1 MSLRTASTVAALAV
15 LLAASGCKPPTKDT
29 QAPMTADAAKLR
41 AAALERRLKE
51 QPSDVEAARE
61 LAHLYWLHLRQ
72 PGKAAPLL
80 DRLAAQGDPVA
91 QMSRLLMADARLDFI
106 KVREM
111 THALIRGAAA
121 PNVPASERPTR
132 VGMAEL
138 AARYL
143 AENHGELPDD
153 DTSFPKFF
161 ETIDLTAVPP
171 DISQPLLSLR
181 ASIAR
186 RLDQDYLKYYDQQ
199 GCVRAWAVGEV
210 EGTLAT
216 FELRKAAADPNAFRP
231 DPTATLTT
239 LACAIRT
246 WNPSPRAGMRRLR
259 THLDVPG
266 DTIRLGI
273 GSQEPVRVYVDGT
286 PVFRNDRSDRWPSGE
301 NTLVLKVAPGIHR
314 VDVHAAIP
322 REKGWLLVRA
332 TDHRGQAIPAR
343 AEAATLTTPFIGA
356 PIRPR
361 TPFWPYPDKG
371 LLAGP
376 AYAPLRMLLAASDAM
391 ADGNTDDAEG
401 FTRALT
407 QTGPEFAEGQLVVA
421 AFEVGDPTRERAAST
436 ARQRVAIEKALALD
450 PGLTRARVRLLEL
463 GIERGETSE
472 VLDAIEALGPKA
484 LRDVSGEL
492 LRVAAYTARGNEH
505 LADAALARAAALHP
519 DHCTVLKAQRG
530 VAQRRGDV
538 AQEDALTAKIERCPG
553 TTGTRARLAA
563 RRGRFDEARGLFKKL
578 LDRTPD
584 DVEVMAELA
593 DVAISDGKLDE
604 ALALRRKILA
614 LNPYSARTLLAI
626 ADLQARTGDAKA
638 ARASVEAAMAKVP
651 QSLELAQIARSVG
664 IPDDMQP
671 LRVAGLP
678 LIEAYRKQK
687 QDYEGVAEVLVLDRS
702 ATRVYPDGSQRH
714 IIHTIAEL
722 RSKEAIDRYGEI
734 NPGEGTL
741 VLTLHSV
748 KPDGRVFEPESIPEK
763 DGLSLRG
770 LQIGDIIEYEYM
782 LERPTVGLLPGYVDL
797 STFRF
802 QSQETPFHVSE
813 MVVVAPEGMTLKTE
827 TRGGGPQA
835 VVTKKDGL
843 VTSHWKVERSP
854 RLGVEPQM
862 RHSLYEVPSVRVY
875 SDVSNEA
882 WLAALGLRLFTAPRS
897 NLELRQLTAKL
908 TRGHKTAY
916 AKLEALHRW
925 VVENV
930 EEVGEMHIPATLTL
944 SARKGSGMMLLKAM
958 LHAAGVRA
966 ELWVARDNFGIDL
979 KPGGNPLFETYDSP
993 YLAVFT
999 EEGKQPVMVVTGSKV
1014 MPLGFILPGMAK
1026 ARALRVPIGEDDP
1039 SGGVT
1044 QLPDALPEL
1053 ASRRSYKMSLELQ
1066 RDGTGSVSGTIELQG
1081 MEAAAWRDVLR
1092 NLDRDRINDGFERA
1106 ELSVLFPGATVD
1118 LEDLQIHNEKD
1129 LRAPLQLEFTGA
1141 IRGTIVQQGGELLMR
1156 ASAVPLNV
1164 GLGYTSLPERKT
1176 GFAIPYAPLLDAHVT
1191 IKLAGG
1197 RFTGLPTAEKISTP
1211 HGTYTRT
1218 VEAST
1223 GADTVTLHTTA
1234 TLQTGVFAPNQYPGL
1249 AALTRQVKT
1258 AEDQVLRAK

>member
-1 MSLRTASTVAALAV
+1 
-15 LLAASGCKPPTKDT
+15 
-29 QAPMTADAAKLR
+29 
-41 AAALERRLKE
+41 
-51 QPSDVEAARE
+51 
-61 LAHLYWLHLRQ
+61 
-72 PGKAAPLL
+72 
-80 DRLAAQGDPVA
+80 
-91 QMSRLLMADARLDFI
+91 
-106 KVREM
+106 
-111 THALIRGAAA
+111 
-121 PNVPASERPTR
+121 
-132 VGMAEL
+132 
-138 AARYL
+138 
-143 AENHGELPDD
+143 
-153 DTSFPKFF
+153 
-161 ETIDLTAVPP
+161 
-171 DISQPLLSLR
+171 
-181 ASIAR
+181 
-186 RLDQDYLKYYDQQ
+186 
-199 GCVRAWAVGEV
+199 VRAWSVGEV

-216 FELRKAAADPNAFRP
+216 FELRKAAADPNAFTP

-266 DTIRLGI
+266 DTIRLAV

-301 NTLVLKVAPGIHR
+301 NTLVLKVAPGLHR
-314 VDVHAAIP
+314 LDVHAAIP

-343 AEAATLTTPFIGA
+343 AEAATLTTPFTGA
-356 PIRPR
+356 ADPPAHPVLAVPRQGPARRTRVRPAAHAAR
-361 TPFWPYPDKG
+361 GVRRDGRRQHRRRRG
-371 LLAGP
+371 LHARAGP
-376 AYAPLRMLLAASDAM
+376 DR
-391 ADGNTDDAEG
+391 
-401 FTRALT
+401 
-407 QTGPEFAEGQLVVA
+407 PEFAEGHLVVA

-436 ARQRVAIEKALALD
+436 ARQRAAIEKALALD

-519 DHCTVLKAQRG
+519 EHCTVLKAQRG

-538 AQEDALTAKIERCPG
+538 SPEDALTAKIERCPG

-563 RRGRFDEARGLFKKL
+563 RRGRFDEARALFKKL

-614 LNPYSARTLLAI
+614 LNPYSARTLLGI

-664 IPDDMQP
+664 IADDMQP

-678 LIEAYRKQK
+678 LIEAYRTQK

-813 MVVVAPEGMTLKTE
+813 MVVVAPEGMVLKTE
-827 TRGGGPQA
+827 TRGGAPQA

-875 SDVSNEA
+875 TDVSTRRG
-882 WLAALGLRLFTAPRS
+882 WPRS
-897 NLELRQLTAKL
+897 ACACSPRRA
-908 TRGHKTAY
+908 
-916 AKLEALHRW
+916 
-925 VVENV
+925 
-930 EEVGEMHIPATLTL
+930 AT
-944 SARKGSGMMLLKAM
+944 SSC
-958 LHAAGVRA
+958 
-966 ELWVARDNFGIDL
+966 
-979 KPGGNPLFETYDSP
+979 
-993 YLAVFT
+993 
-999 EEGKQPVMVVTGSKV
+999 
-1014 MPLGFILPGMAK
+1014 
-1026 ARALRVPIGEDDP
+1026 
-1039 SGGVT
+1039 
-1044 QLPDALPEL
+1044 
-1053 ASRRSYKMSLELQ
+1053 AS
-1066 RDGTGSVSGTIELQG
+1066 
-1081 MEAAAWRDVLR
+1081 
-1092 NLDRDRINDGFERA
+1092 
-1106 ELSVLFPGATVD
+1106 
-1118 LEDLQIHNEKD
+1118 
-1129 LRAPLQLEFTGA
+1129 
-1141 IRGTIVQQGGELLMR
+1141 
-1156 ASAVPLNV
+1156 
-1164 GLGYTSLPERKT
+1164 
-1176 GFAIPYAPLLDAHVT
+1176 
-1191 IKLAGG
+1191 
-1197 RFTGLPTAEKISTP
+1197 
-1211 HGTYTRT
+1211 
-1218 VEAST
+1218 
-1223 GADTVTLHTTA
+1223 
-1234 TLQTGVFAPNQYPGL
+1234 
-1249 AALTRQVKT
+1249 
-1258 AEDQVLRAK
+1258 